1 MADVEDLVEEAEEEG
16 HNQWS
21 MDKGYSADN
30 LHLLLLPVKDL
41 WQAMLL
47 SLFLANQLC
56 LELET
61 GNLEINH
68 APAECRNL
76 KLRISPREHT
86 RILRTDNTSVPS
98 ARMK

>member
-1 MADVEDLVEEAEEEG
+1 MADVEDLFGEAGEEG

-21 MDKGYSADN
+21 MDKGYLADN
-30 LHLLLLPVKDL
+30 LHLLLLRAKDL

-56 LELET
+56 LELGT
-61 GNLEINH
+61 TNLEINP
-68 APAECRNL
+68 APAEYRNL

>member
-1 MADVEDLVEEAEEEG
+1 MADVEGLVVEAEEEG

-21 MDKGYSADN
+21 MDKGHSEDN
-30 LHLLLLPVKDL
+30 LHPLLLPAKDL
-41 WQAMLL
+41 WRAMLL
-47 SLFLANQLC
+47 SLFLANQLS

-61 GNLEINH
+61 TSLEINP
-68 APAECRNL
+68 APAACRNL

-86 RILRTDNTSVPS
+86 RILRTDNTSVLY